1 MFIVFL
7 RFTENKPRA
16 ASFMPG
22 HKEWIDRGFA
32 DEVFLVVGSL
42 EQSRGGAVIATN
54 TTREALEQRVSADP
68 FVIEN
73 IVDAEIIEI
82 TPSRTDERLKSLIS

>member
-7 RFTENKPRA
+7 KFNSNKSRA
-16 ASFMPG
+16 AAFMPG

-32 DEVFLVVGSL
+32 DGVFLVVGSL
-42 EQSRGGAVIATN
+42 EQSRGGAVVVTN
-54 TTREALEQRVSADP
+54 TTREGLEQRVAADP
-68 FVIEN
+68 FVIEK

-82 TPSRTDERLKSLIS
+82 TPSRTDERLKPLIS